1 MDLESSE
8 TQLAEYQDNLNIE
21 ILETSREN
29 DLNVTFTV
37 SVTLASSSSGVR
49 APWRLVLLFLKDI
62 FTSYIEKDNVYMD
75 VTTLK
80 YHIHN

>member
-49 APWRLVLLFLKDI
+49 AP
-62 FTSYIEKDNVYMD
+62 
-75 VTTLK
+75 
-80 YHIHN
+80 